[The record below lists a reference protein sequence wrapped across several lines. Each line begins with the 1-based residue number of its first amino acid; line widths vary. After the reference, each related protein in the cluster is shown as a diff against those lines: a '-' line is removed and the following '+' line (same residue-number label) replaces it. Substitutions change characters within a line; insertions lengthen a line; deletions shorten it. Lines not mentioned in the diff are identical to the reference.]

1 MRLPV
6 QQSIWRQMP
15 AVSQPDKLWLLM
27 VAAPSPDNY
36 HGVTP
41 LPVANPGGQHRQRSK
56 HHL

>member
-1 MRLPV
+1 
-6 QQSIWRQMP
+6 
-15 AVSQPDKLWLLM
+15 LM